1 MTAIP
6 PEEMALLDKTVMKN
20 YLKPL
25 AVKRKTICVLSSA
38 TLTTAFAVSFST
50 LAYAQSSGNSNL
62 QIEATGSQES
72 SLSIL
77 TPTKILQGNELLDKL
92 GTTLGATIGNEL
104 GVSQTGYGTGSSRP
118 VMRGLEG
125 ARVQILQNGLSVGD
139 VSSIS
144 ADHAVA
150 SPVANA
156 RQIEILRG
164 AAALK
169 YGSGSSGG
177 LVNIVNDRILTN
189 LPDKATGAINSSY
202 ESVSNG
208 RAASGVVDAAFGSV
222 AVHMDTAINNNQNY
236 RFPGSSIQSQ
246 GRPADGWS
254 VPPEGG
260 EAANYTGKLP
270 NSFNNQNNIG
280 LGASY
285 IGKSGYTGVSLERL
299 NNNYGIPTPEGGSIN
314 QSQNRYDFQHETRD
328 PFGNFSALKFSA
340 ANSNYNHTEFNGEGV
355 AAALWKNIANEARLD
370 LSHKA
375 FMGWKGN
382 IGAQVTRSSLEATEL
397 SSGDYAIVPSTKT
410 NSNALFW
417 IEEGKWGPLQAN
429 LGLRYDNVKQNPNA
443 ATIFPYDSAAAGNGI
458 NFEQN
463 GISST
468 NGPANPQAISR
479 NFNLMSYSA
488 GALWNFVHGYGAGL
502 AYTVSQ
508 RAPSAQEL
516 YAYGEHESTATFVVG
531 NSNLNKETS
540 HNIELTAQK
549 TMGIIK
555 GKASLYV
562 NKFNN
567 YIYGNYIAGESAGD
581 ENFSVVV
588 AQQAAATIKGAEAE
602 LTYNWKQ
609 TGSGARLFG
618 DVSRGTFDAGG
629 NLPLQPAPR
638 VGVQVAHQKNNWLA
652 NASYTYSFEQ
662 NNLASWEIGPA
673 PSYNLLNAG
682 LSYTERVNQISWT
695 GYINLRN
702 LLNEQIR
709 YASTPMAVRLY
720 APQPG
725 RSIMVGVRATF

>member
-1 MTAIP
+1 LFRHCNAVAQLELFMK
-6 PEEMALLDKTVMKN
+6 MNSRSLLAKRN
-20 YLKPL
+20 AFGLLKSVSL
-25 AVKRKTICVLSSA
+25 TT
-38 TLTTAFAVSFST
+38 TLTVSFSII
-50 LAYAQSSGNSNL
+50 AYAQSSNNPNL

-72 SLSIL
+72 NLSIL

-104 GVSQTGYGTGSSRP
+104 GVSQTGYGVGSSRP
-118 VMRGLEG
+118 VIRGLEG

-139 VSSIS
+139 VSAIS

-177 LVNIVNDRILTN
+177 LVNVINDRILTN
-189 LPDKATGAINSSY
+189 LPEHATGAVNTSY
-202 ESVSNG
+202 ETVNNG
-208 RAASGVVDAAFGSV
+208 RAASGIVDAAFGSI
-222 AVHMDTAINNNQNY
+222 AVHVDTAINNAQNY
-236 RFPGSSIQSQ
+236 RFPGSSTQSQ
-246 GRPADGWS
+246 GQPAGGWT

-260 EAANYTGKLP
+260 EATNYTGKLP
-270 NSFNNQNNIG
+270 NSFSNQNNLG

-285 IGKSGYTGVSLERL
+285 IGKSGYTGISIERL
-299 NNNYGIPTPEGGSIN
+299 NNNYGIPTPEGGAIN
-314 QSQNRYDFQHETRD
+314 QSQNRYDFQHQTRD
-328 PFGNFSALKFSA
+328 PFEGFSSLKFSA
-340 ANSNYNHTEFNGEGV
+340 ANSNYNHTEFGPDGV

-370 LSHKA
+370 LSHKN

-382 IGAQVTRSSLEATEL
+382 IGAQVTRASLEATEL
-397 SSGDYAIVPSTKT
+397 ESGSYAIVPSTKT

-417 IEEGKWGPLQAN
+417 IEEGRWGPLQAN
-429 LGLRYDNVKQNPNA
+429 LGLRYDNVSQNPNT
-443 ATIFPYDSAAAGNGI
+443 ATQYPSSADVI
-458 NFEQN
+458 
-463 GISST
+463 
-468 NGPANPQAISR
+468 NGPTINNPTPQNR

-488 GALWNFVHGYGAGL
+488 GGLWNFLKGYGLGA

-516 YAYGEHESTATFVVG
+516 YAYGIHESTATFVVG
-531 NSNLNKETS
+531 DSNLSKETS
-540 HNIELTAQK
+540 HNLELTAQK
-549 TMGIIK
+549 VLGK
-555 GKASLYV
+555 VRGKASLYV

-567 YIYGNYIAGESAGD
+567 YIFGNYIQGAEAVD
-581 ENFSVVV
+581 EGFSVVV

-602 LTYNWKQ
+602 LTYNWNQ
-609 TGSGARLFG
+609 FGSGARLFA
-618 DVSRGTFDAGG
+618 DASQGTFDAGG

-638 VGVQVAHQKNNWLA
+638 VGLQLAHQQNKWLA

-662 NNLASWEIGPA
+662 NRLASWEVGPT

-682 LSYTERVNQISWT
+682 LSYTEKVNKISWT
-695 GYINLRN
+695 GYVNLRN

-709 YASTPMAVRLY
+709 FATTPMAVRLY

-725 RSIMVGVRATF
+725 RSLMVGVRAAF

>member
-1 MTAIP
+1 MNHHSRSPSAKRR
-6 PEEMALLDKTVMKN
+6 AFGLLKSVS
-20 YLKPL
+20 L
-25 AVKRKTICVLSSA
+25 SA
-38 TLTTAFAVSFST
+38 TLTVSFSVI
-50 LAYAQSSGNSNL
+50 AYAQSSSNTNL

-72 SLSIL
+72 NLSIL

-92 GTTLGATIGNEL
+92 GTTLGATLGNEL
-104 GVSQTGYGTGSSRP
+104 GVSATGYGVGSSRP
-118 VMRGLEG
+118 VIRGLEG

-150 SPVANA
+150 TPLQNA
-156 RQIEILRG
+156 QQIEILRG

-177 LVNIVNDRILTN
+177 LVNVVNERIHTT
-189 LPDKATGAINSSY
+189 LPEQVSGVANTSY
-202 ESVSNG
+202 ETVNNG
-208 RAASGVVDAAFGSV
+208 RAASGVLEGSV
-222 AVHMDTAINNNQNY
+222 GSIALHIDTAINNAQNY
-236 RFPGSSIQSQ
+236 RFPGGSIQSQ
-246 GRPADGWS
+246 GKPAGGWT

-260 EAANYTGKLP
+260 SATNYTGKLP
-270 NSFNNQNNIG
+270 NSFNNQNNLG

-285 IGKSGYTGVSLERL
+285 IGKSGYTGISIERL

-340 ANSNYNHTEFNGEGV
+340 ANSNYNHSEFGKNGV

-370 LSHKA
+370 LSHKN

-382 IGAQVTRSSLEATEL
+382 IGAQVTRASLEATDL
-397 SSGDYAIVPSTKT
+397 ASGSYAIVPSTKT
-410 NSNALFW
+410 DSNALFW
-417 IEEGKWGPLQAN
+417 IEEGRWGAMQAN
-429 LGLRYDNVKQNPNA
+429 VGLRYDNVSQNPNT
-443 ATIFPYDSAAAGNGI
+443 ATQYPSSAAVIVGPTI
-458 NFEQN
+458 NN
-463 GISST
+463 
-468 NGPANPQAISR
+468 PAPVNR
-479 NFNLMSYSA
+479 NFNLMSYS
-488 GALWNFVHGYGAGL
+488 GGGLWNLVHGYGLGA

-516 YAYGEHESTATFVVG
+516 YAYGVHESTATFMVG
-531 NSNLNKETS
+531 NSNLSKEIS
-540 HNIELTAQK
+540 NNLELTAQK
-549 TMGIIK
+549 VLGK
-555 GKASLYV
+555 VRGKASVYV

-567 YIYGNYIAGESAGD
+567 YIYGNYINGARAVNES
-581 ENFSVVV
+581 FSVVV

-602 LTYNWKQ
+602 LTYNWNQ
-609 TGSGARLFG
+609 FGSGARLFA
-618 DVSRGTFDAGG
+618 DASQGTFDVGG

-638 VGVQVAHQKNNWLA
+638 VGLQLAQQKEKWLA

-662 NNLASWEIGPA
+662 NRLASWEVGPA

-682 LSYTERVNQISWT
+682 LSYTEKVNRVSWT
-695 GYINLRN
+695 AYLNLRN

-709 YASTPMAVRLY
+709 FATTPMAVRLY

-725 RSIMVGVRATF
+725 RSLMVGVRATF